1 MITLNT
7 FIKRFE
13 DFASNHYF
21 IRQFSFGAPED
32 VDLSKDGQYPLMHII
47 YTGAS
52 YDETTK
58 TLDFEVYILDLPSH
72 YDNKTERQKEVVSDA
87 EQCAEDI
94 IADIANGQNIF
105 IDSENYEVTN
115 AAITPLAEEG
125 SNVLAGVLLDLSIQI
140 PYDRSACDAPINGV
154 LPDGG
159 GFVYQRRGLLRILTQ
174 DGSVDVASVNTIRVT
189 NGTLINEGGGIVSI
203 DTGGV
208 DELANL
214 IDVRIEEPLD
224 RESLVYDEASA
235 KWINGGAAKL
245 DFPVFNPGAA
255 IPVGKV
261 VRFNGAVQG
270 DRPCIVLAAAS
281 AALDVRTIVGVTSER
296 IEANSPGHVRPYG
309 TIYGIDTSIAPVGT
323 IVYLSVTAGEWTPLV
338 TTAPIPRIPVAV
350 ITRQHANTGR
360 LFVRNWS
367 PNYKL
372 AEIADVGYNTPPVLN
387 DVLAYDGT
395 KWVNRAFTTA
405 TIPPVAGTPPP
416 GGFKS
421 VFFQDAAGAL
431 TTETEFNYTASTN
444 TLAVDNI
451 TATQINGRTLAT
463 DAAKLDGIQAGAEVN
478 VNADWNAT
486 SGDAQILNK
495 PTFVAS
501 VAGTSP
507 IVSTGGTT
515 PTISIDAATTSTAGS
530 MSAADKLKLDGIA
543 SGAEVNQNAYSNF
556 VVGATTIS
564 ANSETDTLTL
574 IAGANIT
581 LTPNAGAESITIAA
595 TGSTGVTNVTGTAP
609 IVSSGGATP
618 AISITNATTSAAG
631 AMSASDKTKLDGIA
645 AGAEVN
651 VNADWNAATGD
662 ALILNK
668 PTIPSQYSLVVT
680 HTTTT
685 YTLAIGDR
693 NEFMVC
699 DSTTNFVI
707 TIPLN
712 SSVAFETGTEI
723 AFMQANTGSVTIQGT
738 GGVTLR
744 TSQTAKTAKQYAVI
758 AIKKIATDTWVCVG
772 ERQAI

>member
-13 DFASNHYF
+13 DFANNHYF

-32 VDLSKDGQYPLMHII
+32 VDLQKDGQYPLMHVI

-72 YDNKTERQKEVVSDA
+72 YEAKTERQKEVVSDA

-94 IADIANGQNIF
+94 ISDIANGHNIF
-105 IDSENYEVTN
+105 IDDENYEVTN
-115 AAITPLAEEG
+115 ASITPLAEEG
-125 SNVLAGVLLDLSIQI
+125 SNVLAGILLDLSIQI

-154 LPDGG
+154 LPEGG

-174 DGSVDVASVNTIRVT
+174 DGSVDVASVNTIRVS

-214 IDVRIEEPLD
+214 TDVNLDEPLD
-224 RESLVYDEASA
+224 RESLVYDEASGE
-235 KWINGGAAKL
+235 WINGGAAKL

-270 DRPCIVLAAAS
+270 DRPCVVLAAAS

-350 ITRQHANTGR
+350 ITRQHPNTGR

-372 AEIADVGYNTPPVLN
+372 SEIADVGFPFVISFG
-387 DVLAYDGT
+387 DVLAWDGS
-395 KWVNRAFTTA
+395 KWTNRALNTG
-405 TIPPVAGTPPP
+405 TIPAPPGSSPPP

-421 VFFQDAAGAL
+421 VWFQDSGGAFAYD
-431 TTETEFNYTASTN
+431 TDFTYTDSTN
-444 TLAVDNI
+444 TLAVQNI
-451 TATQINGRTLAT
+451 TATAINGRTLAT

-478 VNADWNAT
+478 VNADWNAV

-501 VAGTSP
+501 VSGSAP
-507 IVSTGGTT
+507 IVSSGGTT
-515 PTISIDAATTSTAGS
+515 PAISITAATTSNAGS

-543 SGAEVNQNAYSNF
+543 SGAEVNQNAYSNIL
-556 VVGATTIS
+556 VGATTIS

-595 TGSTGVTNVTGTAP
+595 TGVSSVTGTAP

-618 AISITNATTSAAG
+618 AISITNATISAAG

-651 VNADWNAATGD
+651 VNADWNAASGD
-662 ALILNK
+662 AQILNK
-668 PTIPSQYSLVVT
+668 PTIPSQYSVSAT
-680 HTTTT
+680 NTTTT

-693 NEFMVC
+693 NEFMLC
-699 DSTTNFVI
+699 DSTSNFTI

-712 SSVAFETGTEI
+712 SSVAFDIDTEI
-723 AFMQANTGSVTIQGT
+723 AFMQMNTGSVTIQGAA
-738 GGVTLR
+738 GVTLR